1 MGLTSDQINLRE
13 ETDRKAVSDAFFEL
27 GGTVMGKRLNESMKQ
42 NREHTEEA
50 IGDILKYYRLKPQ
63 KAPENIRETDALLEY
78 QLRPH
83 GIMRR
88 SVKLEKGWHRNASG
102 AMLGTRADDG
112 SIVALLPLG
121 TRHYYFT
128 DHRKKKII
136 PVTAQ
141 TEHLIA
147 TDAVQFYK
155 PFPSGKMT
163 LGSLMKYILQQIS
176 FSDVASLM
184 LAAVAVILLGM
195 LMPWLNSMLFS
206 DVLETGSHRMLLGI
220 GIFMVG
226 ASLSMVVFKVIKAL
240 LTARIKTKLNINV
253 YAATMMRVLSLP
265 VSFFRDY
272 TAGEL
277 SSRIQYMQELCNQVV
292 GIFFSTGFSAIFSLI
307 YVTQIST
314 YAPSLVWPAMAVVV
328 LNLMITVLTV
338 VLQMRVSRKQML
350 AASKETGFSYQV
362 INGMQKIQLA
372 GAEKRAFAKWA
383 ATYTPVADLTYNL
396 PFFLKISSVLNL
408 AVSMVGTL
416 IIYSLAIRNGVS
428 VSQYYAFNTA
438 YGSMSTGI
446 MALAEVAASLARIRP
461 LLEMVMPF
469 MKAVPEESGDRKV
482 PEKLSGAIELNN
494 VTFRYEE
501 GGPKILDDLSLKIRP
516 GDYVAIVGQSG
527 CGKSTL
533 IRVLLGF
540 ETPQTGSVYYDGRD
554 LRQIDV
560 RSLRRRIGTVM
571 QDGKLFS
578 GSIFSN
584 IVVTAPWLTQEDAW
598 EAAEVSGLADDIRRM
613 PMGMHTMISEGQ
625 GGISGGQRQRILIAR
640 AIAPKPKILIF
651 DEATSALDN
660 LTQKKV
666 AEALDRL
673 RCTRIVIAHRLS
685 TIRQCSRIL
694 YLEKGRIIEEGTY
707 EELME
712 LNGAFARLVERQQV
726 EQEPE
731 KC

>member
-1 MGLTSDQINLRE
+1 MSQEMYKDEALFRE
-13 ETDRKAVSDAFFEL
+13 
-27 GGTVMGKRLNESMKQ
+27 
-42 NREHTEEA
+42 
-50 IGDILKYYRLKPQ
+50 
-63 KAPENIRETDALLEY
+63 LE
-78 QLRPH
+78 Q
-83 GIMRR
+83 
-88 SVKLEKGWHRNASG
+88 
-102 AMLGTRADDG
+102 
-112 SIVALLPLG
+112 
-121 TRHYYFT
+121 
-128 DHRKKKII
+128 KKKRRRRR
-136 PVTAQ
+136 
-141 TEHLIA
+141 
-147 TDAVQFYK
+147 
-155 PFPSGKMT
+155 
-163 LGSLMKYILQQIS
+163 IL
-176 FSDVASLM
+176 
-184 LAAVAVILLGM
+184 
-195 LMPWLNSMLFS
+195 
-206 DVLETGSHRMLLGI
+206 
-220 GIFMVG
+220 
-226 ASLSMVVFKVIKAL
+226 
-240 LTARIKTKLNINV
+240 
-253 YAATMMRVLSLP
+253 
-265 VSFFRDY
+265 
-272 TAGEL
+272 
-277 SSRIQYMQELCNQVV
+277 
-292 GIFFSTGFSAIFSLI
+292 
-307 YVTQIST
+307 
-314 YAPSLVWPAMAVVV
+314 
-328 LNLMITVLTV
+328 ITVLTV

-362 INGMQKIQLA
+362 INGMQKIRLA

-408 AVSMVGTL
+408 AVSMAGTL

-516 GDYVAIVGQSG
+516 GDYVAVVGQSG

-598 EAAEVSGLADDIRRM
+598 KAAEVSGLADDIRRM

-666 AEALDRL
+666 AEALDQL

-731 KC
+731 KR